1 MCVKSFFSLLV
12 TFRIFASHKV
22 RTIAL
27 MKKVILLG
35 SSLSTQDYTNE
46 LARFKG
52 VSVVGFI
59 DPDDSVNQNMFD
71 DFFQMMEL
79 IQKGDAFIVCRDV
92 NTLDFEIV
100 RQMIRFG
107 KHVFVDGFREW
118 SSGEI
123 EEIEKL
129 LIESRTV
136 FQFGNTLFGLPIISS
151 ALQLINK
158 PRFIRVEKHGPV
170 PKKGQFD
177 NWIFENL
184 SEEFDLMQR
193 IMKSPIRSISARP
206 MFLFGE
212 DPDLLNIHIEFH
224 NDAICHV
231 SVGRALNKNTH
242 RILVY
247 QKENMLE
254 IDLAENQLSES
265 RMSLSSDQLSLEMD
279 FYPEQSPN
287 TENRITLE
295 RHISPYNARKLD
307 LQSFINNIDKQQSP
321 SSNLTH
327 LLDVADMI
335 EVVCEKVKRRY
346 QAL

>member
-1 MCVKSFFSLLV
+1 
-12 TFRIFASHKV
+12 
-22 RTIAL
+22 

-35 SSLSTQDYTNE
+35 SSLTTQEYTNE
-46 LARFKG
+46 LARFNG
-52 VSVVGFI
+52 VKVVGYI
-59 DPDDSVNQNMFD
+59 DPDDSGNQNTFD
-71 DFFQMMEL
+71 NFFQMMDL
-79 IQKGDAFIVCRDV
+79 IQKGDAFIVSRDV
-92 NTLDFEIV
+92 ITLDFEVI

-107 KHVFVDGFREW
+107 KHVFIDGFREW
-118 SSGEI
+118 SCGEI

-129 LIESRTV
+129 RNESRTV

-193 IMKSPIRSISARP
+193 IMKSPMRSISARP

-212 DPDLLNIHIEFH
+212 DPDLLNVHIEFH
-224 NDAICHV
+224 NDAICHL
-231 SVGRALNKNTH
+231 SVGRAIAKNTH
-242 RILVY
+242 RFQVY

-265 RMSLSSDQLSLEMD
+265 RMSIPTDQLSLEME
-279 FYPEQSPN
+279 FYPDQN
-287 TENRITLE
+287 INNENRVTLE
-295 RHISPYNARKLD
+295 RHISPYNVRKLD
-307 LQSFINNIDKQQSP
+307 LQSFIENIDKQQSP

-327 LLDVADMI
+327 LLEVADMI

>member
-1 MCVKSFFSLLV
+1 
-12 TFRIFASHKV
+12 
-22 RTIAL
+22 

-35 SSLSTQDYTNE
+35 SSLTTQEYTNE

-52 VSVVGFI
+52 VKVVGYI
-59 DPDDSVNQNMFD
+59 DPDDSGNQNTFD
-71 DFFQMMEL
+71 NFFQMMDL
-79 IQKGDAFIVCRDV
+79 IQKGDAFIVSRDV
-92 NTLDFEIV
+92 ITLDFEVI

-107 KHVFVDGFREW
+107 KHVFIDGFREW
-118 SSGEI
+118 SCGEI

-129 LIESRTV
+129 RNESRTV

-193 IMKSPIRSISARP
+193 IMKSPMRSISARP

-212 DPDLLNIHIEFH
+212 DPDLLNVHIEFH
-224 NDAICHV
+224 NDAICHL
-231 SVGRALNKNTH
+231 SVGRAIAKNTH
-242 RILVY
+242 RFQVY

-265 RMSLSSDQLSLEMD
+265 RLSIPTDQLSLEME
-279 FYPEQSPN
+279 FYPDQN
-287 TENRITLE
+287 INNENRVTLE

-307 LQSFINNIDKQQSP
+307 LQSFIENIDKQQSP

-327 LLDVADMI
+327 LLEVADMI

>member
-1 MCVKSFFSLLV
+1 
-12 TFRIFASHKV
+12 
-22 RTIAL
+22 

-35 SSLSTQDYTNE
+35 SSLTTQEYTNE

-52 VSVVGFI
+52 VKVVGYI
-59 DPDDSVNQNMFD
+59 DPDDSGNQNTFD
-71 DFFQMMEL
+71 NFFQMMDL
-79 IQKGDAFIVCRDV
+79 IQKGDAFIVSRDV
-92 NTLDFEIV
+92 ITLDFEVI

-107 KHVFVDGFREW
+107 KHVFIDGFREW
-118 SSGEI
+118 SCGEI

-129 LIESRTV
+129 RNESRTV

-151 ALQLINK
+151 SLQLINK

-193 IMKSPIRSISARP
+193 IMKSPMRSISARP

-212 DPDLLNIHIEFH
+212 DPDLLNVHIEFH
-224 NDAICHV
+224 NDAICHL
-231 SVGRALNKNTH
+231 SVGRAIAKNTH
-242 RILVY
+242 RFQVY

-265 RMSLSSDQLSLEMD
+265 RMSIPTDQLSLEME
-279 FYPEQSPN
+279 FYPDQN
-287 TENRITLE
+287 INKENRVTLE

-307 LQSFINNIDKQQSP
+307 LQSFIENIDKQQSP

-327 LLDVADMI
+327 LLEVADMI

>member
-1 MCVKSFFSLLV
+1 
-12 TFRIFASHKV
+12 
-22 RTIAL
+22 

-35 SSLSTQDYTNE
+35 SSLTTQEYTNE

-52 VSVVGFI
+52 VKVVGYI
-59 DPDDSVNQNMFD
+59 DPDDSGNQNTFD
-71 DFFQMMEL
+71 NFFQMMDL
-79 IQKGDAFIVCRDV
+79 IQKGDAFIVSRDV
-92 NTLDFEIV
+92 ITLDFEVI

-107 KHVFVDGFREW
+107 KHVFIDGFREW
-118 SSGEI
+118 SCGEI

-129 LIESRTV
+129 RNESRTV

-193 IMKSPIRSISARP
+193 IMKSPMRSISARP

-212 DPDLLNIHIEFH
+212 DPDLLNVHIEFH
-224 NDAICHV
+224 NDAICHL
-231 SVGRALNKNTH
+231 SVGRAIAKNTH
-242 RILVY
+242 RFQVY

-265 RMSLSSDQLSLEMD
+265 RMSIPTDQLSLEME
-279 FYPEQSPN
+279 FYPDQN
-287 TENRITLE
+287 INNENRVTLE
-295 RHISPYNARKLD
+295 RHIYPYNARKLD
-307 LQSFINNIDKQQSP
+307 LQSFIENIDKQQSP

-327 LLDVADMI
+327 LLEVADMI

>member
-1 MCVKSFFSLLV
+1 MKSIFTLLGELV
-12 TFRIFASHKV
+12 IFASHKV

-35 SSLSTQDYTNE
+35 SSLSTQEYTNE

-52 VSVVGFI
+52 VKVVGYI
-59 DPDDSVNQNMFD
+59 DPDDSGNQNTFD
-71 DFFQMMEL
+71 DFFLMMDL
-79 IQKGDAFIVCRDV
+79 IQKGDAFIVSRDV
-92 NTLDFEIV
+92 HSLDFEVV

-107 KHVFVDGFREW
+107 KHVFIDGFREW

-129 LIESRTV
+129 RNESRTV
-136 FQFGNTLFGLPIISS
+136 FQFGNTLFGLPIIRS
-151 ALQLINK
+151 AIQLINK

-177 NWIFENL
+177 NWIFEHL

-193 IMKSPIRSISARP
+193 IMKSPMRSISARP

-231 SVGRALNKNTH
+231 SVGRAIDKNTH
-242 RILVY
+242 RFLVY

-254 IDLAENQLSES
+254 IDLAQNQLSES
-265 RMSLSSDQLSLEMD
+265 RMSIPTDQLSLEMD
-279 FYPEQSPN
+279 FYPDQSIN
-287 TENRITLE
+287 NENRITLE

-307 LQSFINNIDKQQSP
+307 LQSFIENIEKQQSP

-327 LLDVADMI
+327 LMDVADMI

-346 QAL
+346 QSL

>member
-1 MCVKSFFSLLV
+1 
-12 TFRIFASHKV
+12 
-22 RTIAL
+22 

-35 SSLSTQDYTNE
+35 SSLTTQEYTNE

-52 VSVVGFI
+52 VKVVGYI
-59 DPDDSVNQNMFD
+59 DPDDSGNQNTFD
-71 DFFQMMEL
+71 NFFQMMDL
-79 IQKGDAFIVCRDV
+79 IQKGDAFIVSRDV
-92 NTLDFEIV
+92 ITLDFEVI

-107 KHVFVDGFREW
+107 KHVFIDGFREW
-118 SSGEI
+118 SCGEI

-129 LIESRTV
+129 RNESRTV

-193 IMKSPIRSISARP
+193 IMKSPMRSISARP

-212 DPDLLNIHIEFH
+212 DPDLLNVHIEFH
-224 NDAICHV
+224 NDAICHL
-231 SVGRALNKNTH
+231 SVGRAIAKNTH
-242 RILVY
+242 RFQVY

-265 RMSLSSDQLSLEMD
+265 RMSIPTDQLSLEME
-279 FYPEQSPN
+279 FYPDQN
-287 TENRITLE
+287 INNENRITLE

-307 LQSFINNIDKQQSP
+307 LQSFIENIDKQQSP

-327 LLDVADMI
+327 LLEVADMI

>member
-1 MCVKSFFSLLV
+1 M
-12 TFRIFASHKV
+12 RIFASHKV

-35 SSLSTQDYTNE
+35 SSLSTQEYSNE
-46 LARFKG
+46 LTRFKG
-52 VSVVGFI
+52 VKIVGYI
-59 DPDDSVNQNMFD
+59 DPDDSGNQNMFE
-71 DFFQMMEL
+71 DFFQMMDL
-79 IQKGDAFIVCRDV
+79 IQKGDAFIISREVS
-92 NTLDFEIV
+92 TIDFEIV

-129 LIESRTV
+129 RNESRTV
-136 FQFGNTLFGLPIISS
+136 FQFGNTLFGLPIINS
-151 ALQLINK
+151 AMQLINK
-158 PRFIRVEKHGPV
+158 PRFIKVEKHGTV
-170 PKKGQFD
+170 PKKGQFE

-184 SEEFDLMQR
+184 SEEFDLTQR

-231 SVGRALNKNTH
+231 SVGRAVNKNTH
-242 RILVY
+242 RIQVY

-254 IDLAENQLSES
+254 IDVAENQLNES
-265 RMSLSSDQLSLEMD
+265 RMSIPTDQLSLEMD
-279 FYPEQSPN
+279 FYPDKEIS
-287 TENRITLE
+287 TENRVTLE

-307 LQSFINNIDKQQSP
+307 LHSFIENIDKQQSP

-346 QAL
+346 HAL

>member
-1 MCVKSFFSLLV
+1 
-12 TFRIFASHKV
+12 
-22 RTIAL
+22 

-35 SSLSTQDYTNE
+35 SSLTTQEYTNE

-52 VSVVGFI
+52 VKVVGYI
-59 DPDDSVNQNMFD
+59 DPDDSGNQNTFD
-71 DFFQMMEL
+71 NFFQMMDL
-79 IQKGDAFIVCRDV
+79 IQKGDAFIVSRDV
-92 NTLDFEIV
+92 ITLDFEVI

-107 KHVFVDGFREW
+107 KHVFIDGFREW
-118 SSGEI
+118 SCGEI

-129 LIESRTV
+129 RNESRTV

-193 IMKSPIRSISARP
+193 IMKSPMRSISARP

-212 DPDLLNIHIEFH
+212 DPDLLNVHIEFH
-224 NDAICHV
+224 NDAICHL
-231 SVGRALNKNTH
+231 SVGRAIAKNTH
-242 RILVY
+242 RFQVY

-265 RMSLSSDQLSLEMD
+265 RMSIPTDQLSLEME
-279 FYPEQSPN
+279 FYPDQNINS
-287 TENRITLE
+287 ENRVTLE

-307 LQSFINNIDKQQSP
+307 LQSFIENIDKQQSP

-327 LLDVADMI
+327 LLEVADMI

>member
-1 MCVKSFFSLLV
+1 
-12 TFRIFASHKV
+12 
-22 RTIAL
+22 

-35 SSLSTQDYTNE
+35 SSLTTQEYTNE

-52 VSVVGFI
+52 VKVVGYI
-59 DPDDSVNQNMFD
+59 DPDDSGNQNTFD
-71 DFFQMMEL
+71 NFFQMMDL
-79 IQKGDAFIVCRDV
+79 IQKGDAFIVSRDV
-92 NTLDFEIV
+92 ITLDFEVI

-107 KHVFVDGFREW
+107 KHVFIDGFREW
-118 SSGEI
+118 SCGEI

-129 LIESRTV
+129 RNESRTV

-193 IMKSPIRSISARP
+193 IMKSPMRSISARP

-212 DPDLLNIHIEFH
+212 DPDLLNVHIEFH
-224 NDAICHV
+224 NDAICHL
-231 SVGRALNKNTH
+231 SVGRAIAKNTH
-242 RILVY
+242 RFQVY

-265 RMSLSSDQLSLEMD
+265 RMSIPTDQLSLEME
-279 FYPEQSPN
+279 FYPDQN
-287 TENRITLE
+287 INNENRVTLE

-307 LQSFINNIDKQQSP
+307 LQSFIENIDKQQSP

-327 LLDVADMI
+327 LLEVADMI